1 LLPPRLR
8 AFLLP
13 GVGRDG
19 LDRAC
24 AAAQVR
30 AWTGLDPAGVTV
42 LRLAFHVYND
52 DDDVQ
57 TVVTLVERLLS
68 TATQRQ

>member
-1 LLPPRLR
+1 LR

-13 GVGRDG
+13 GVARGD
-19 LDRAC
+19 LDREC
-24 AAAQVR
+24 AAAHLR
-30 AWTGLDPAGVTV
+30 AWTGQDSAGVTV

-57 TVVTLVERLLS
+57 PVVTMVDRLLS
-68 TATQRQ
+68 TAT